1 MDKQKENMRTAI
13 TLGVRHGTGETVV
26 VSGPNTAIER
36 QEERMRRA
44 MAGDGMHA
52 EFSELQYWTSNGGLQ
67 VALNFKSAVEALG
80 AETLS
85 H

>member
-1 MDKQKENMRTAI
+1 
-13 TLGVRHGTGETVV
+13 
-26 VSGPNTAIER
+26 
-36 QEERMRRA
+36 MRRA